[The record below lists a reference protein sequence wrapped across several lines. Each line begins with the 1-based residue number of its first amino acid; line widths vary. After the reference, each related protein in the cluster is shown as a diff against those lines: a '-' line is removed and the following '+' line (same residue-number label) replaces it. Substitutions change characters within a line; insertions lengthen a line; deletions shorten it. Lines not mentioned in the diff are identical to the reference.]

1 MDISIPITRTKLI
14 IPRRR
19 GETLSRQRLLDVLD
33 ESIDNRLLIVAAPAG
48 YGKTSLLVDFVNQTL
63 QPVCWLSL
71 DDLDRDPQRFI
82 AHFIAAMNATFPDFG
97 KNCMPALQGMSQA
110 RLNLDA
116 LVSLIVNDIFENITE
131 HFLFVLDDYHL
142 VEDNQDINYF
152 INRFLMMVDENC
164 HMVIS
169 SRRLLPLADMP
180 LLVARS
186 MVGGLGFEDLAFRID
201 EIQSLYLQNHRI
213 ILNEEEATKLA
224 QLTEGWITGLVLST
238 EIKNGR
244 VTTRFQTKHVAGV
257 SLYDYLAHQV
267 LEHQSDEIKRFLF
280 RSSLLDE
287 FDVDRCERVIGA
299 ALGISDDWQTLMDE
313 VQRNNLFTLPV
324 IEDHIWLRYHHL
336 FRDFLQSQMTSL
348 YPEET
353 IKIQLKLCEYY
364 QRNNDWERAYQICDR
379 IGDPELTA
387 RLIGQAGQSMITQGR
402 LLTLHEWLDKL
413 PELLVDESPV
423 LLSIRGAVAMMLGD
437 PKAGIQF
444 TSRALDILEEK
455 PNIELLAHTYVR
467 RSTAYRLIGD
477 YLRAL
482 KDAEKAVEISQG
494 NPELAKLL
502 ANAFHSKGS
511 ALYQSGK
518 LNEALEWL
526 TSARSIYQQENYEDG
541 ATKVA
546 LDIGTALQYLGKLA
560 TAEQTYQEVLRY
572 YQTSGNVV
580 WQANLL
586 NNLGVL
592 HFLIGEYE
600 KALNELERSIQYAR
614 LGGYQRLEAYALTS
628 MGDLFR
634 SLKLTHEAED
644 VYQQARDI
652 DRQIDDQFLHFY
664 LQYIEADLALLRKS
678 LKKAD
683 DAFSIVSEAAQNA
696 GSPYEIHLCKLLQ
709 GKINFEKKEYQAAL
723 DLFGQ
728 AFSFFVDQG
737 HHNEANRC
745 RLMMAGASAG
755 AGQYNLTIEI
765 LEYLLK
771 VIRDPEIKHL
781 LLSEGQF
788 LIRAAEQLKL
798 PESISN
804 RLNDIQLQ
812 ITENELKLPVIR
824 KQLRRR
830 SQIVRLSPPE
840 LTITTFGKIQ
850 IKLGD
855 HAITGAEWKSQNARD
870 LLLLLLMHP
879 EGLTKEEIGAIFWPD
894 STPAEL
900 KLRFK
905 NTIYRLRH
913 AAGRDVV
920 KFEGEIYTFN
930 RGLDYEADCENFVQG
945 LANVRRQGNSN
956 EKVKLLAAV
965 VNIYKGPFLP
975 DLSDQWVFNDR
986 ERFHQLAIDAMIQL
1000 AELQL
1005 QIGELDG
1012 VMDSAQLLLNFEPT
1026 YEPMV
1031 CLAMRAQAAAG
1042 KIAAVIQLFDQLK
1055 FVLQE
1060 ELDAAPS
1067 PQTRQ
1072 LYENLTRGEGL
1083 IRPKK

>member
-19 GETLSRQRLLDVLD
+19 GEILSRQRLLDVLD

-48 YGKTSLLVDFVNQTL
+48 YGKTSLLVDFVNRTL

-82 AHFIAAMNATFPDFG
+82 AHFIAAMNVKFPDFG

-116 LVSLIVNDIFENITE
+116 LVSLIVNDIFETITE

-142 VEDNQDINYF
+142 VEENQDINYF

-186 MVGGLGFEDLAFRID
+186 LVGGLGFEDLAFRID

-213 ILNEEEATKLA
+213 VLNEEEATKLA

-244 VTTRFQTKHVAGV
+244 VSTRFQSKHVAGV

-267 LEHQSDEIKRFLF
+267 LEHQSEEIKRFLF

-287 FDVDRCERVIGA
+287 FDVDRCERVIGS
-299 ALGISDDWQTLMDE
+299 ALGISDDWQALMDE

-336 FRDFLQSQMTSL
+336 FRDFLQSQMARL

-353 IKIQLKLCEYY
+353 KKIQLKLCEYY
-364 QRNNDWERAYQICDR
+364 QLNNDWERAYQICDR
-379 IGDPELTA
+379 IGDPELTG

-402 LLTLHEWLDKL
+402 LLTLHDWLDKL

-444 TSRALDILEEK
+444 TGRALEILEHK
-455 PNIELLAHTYVR
+455 PNIEVESITLVR
-467 RSTAYRLIGD
+467 RSTAYRLAGIFD
-477 YLRAL
+477 LAL
-482 KDAEKAVEISQG
+482 KDADNAITLTLDSSLDTM
-494 NPELAKLL
+494 LAG
-502 ANAFHSKGS
+502 AYQAKGS
-511 ALYQSGK
+511 TLYQSGQ
-518 LNEALEWL
+518 LIHALEWL
-526 TSARSIYQQENYEDG
+526 EKARSIYMHAGHHEG

-546 LDIGTALQYLGKLA
+546 LDIGTVLQYLGKLA

-572 YQTSGNVV
+572 YQTTGNVV

-592 HFLIGEYE
+592 HFLVGEYE

-634 SLKLTHEAED
+634 SLRLTHEAED
-644 VYQQARDI
+644 VYQQAREI

-683 DAFSIVSEAAQNA
+683 DALYSISEAAHKA
-696 GSPYEIHLCKLLQ
+696 GSAYEIHLCKLLQ
-709 GKINFEKKEYQAAL
+709 GKIAFEKKEYQEAL
-723 DLFGQ
+723 DLFSQ

-737 HHNEANRC
+737 HHNEANRS

-755 AGQYNLTIEI
+755 AGQHKQTIE
-765 LEYLLK
+765 LLDYLLK
-771 VIRDPEIKHL
+771 VIREPEINHL
-781 LLSEGQF
+781 LMSEGQF
-788 LIRAAEQLKL
+788 LIRAAEQFQL
-798 PESISN
+798 PESINN

-879 EGLTKEEIGAIFWPD
+879 EGLNKEEIGTVFWPD

-920 KFEGEIYTFN
+920 KFEGEIYSFN

-945 LANVRRQGNSN
+945 LAGARRQANIN

-975 DLSDQWVFNDR
+975 DLSDQWVINDR
-986 ERFHQLAIDAMIQL
+986 ERFHQLAIAAMIEL

-1005 QIGELDG
+1005 EMGELDG
-1012 VMDSAQLLLNFEPT
+1012 VMQTAQIMFDFEPT

-1072 LYENLTRGEGL
+1072 LFEQLTHGEGV